1 MFVKIN
7 GVQQEI
13 EMNVNLLDFL
23 NGYLNGK
30 DSKGVAVARNG
41 VMVPRSL
48 WNTTMIGESDEIE
61 IVHAVQGG

>member
-7 GVQQEI
+7 GVRQEI

-41 VMVPRSL
+41 VMVPRSR